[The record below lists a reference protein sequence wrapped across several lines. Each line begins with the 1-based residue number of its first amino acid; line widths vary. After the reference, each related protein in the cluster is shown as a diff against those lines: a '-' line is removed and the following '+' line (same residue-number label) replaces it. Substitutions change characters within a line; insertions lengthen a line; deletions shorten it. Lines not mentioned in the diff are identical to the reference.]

1 MPVSKKLVAAAASAV
16 VLVGGGTA
24 VAVSTPG
31 ASAPTSVV
39 ATPAPAPVSPVT
51 VSAHGLSSTVEV
63 ERLSVAAA
71 LVAAGV
77 ELQASDRVTP
87 ELGSPLAAGDTVT
100 VSQVSSIDWTKKV
113 TLAFE
118 TTNVNDPT
126 LEKGTTKVRT
136 EGVEGEKVE
145 TYRTTTVAGEVE
157 GIALVGE
164 QVTKE
169 PVTKV
174 VLVGTKAPAPV
185 ATAAPRTSEVTS
197 RSSERTAAASSSSS
211 SASTTAAPAPAAEE
225 AAPAPSSGAGLDLS
239 RAAMWDRIAQCE
251 STGRW
256 NINTG
261 NGYYG
266 GLQFNLGTW
275 RSVNGTDFAAYP
287 HQASREEQITVANRL
302 YELRGLQPWGCRHA
316 A

>member
-1 MPVSKKLVAAAASAV
+1 MPISKKLVAVAASAA

-24 VAVSTPG
+24 VALSANP
-31 ASAPTSVV
+31 ASAPAVV
-39 ATPAPAPVSPVT
+39 NAIPAPVDTSAVT
-51 VSAHGLSSTVEV
+51 VSANGTTATVEV
-63 ERLSVAAA
+63 ENLSVASA

-77 ELQASDRVTP
+77 ELKASDRVSP
-87 ELGSPLAAGDTVT
+87 DLGSPIAEGDTIT
-100 VSQVSSIDWTKKV
+100 VSSVSTAQWTKTV
-113 TLAFE
+113 SLAFE
-118 TTNVNDPT
+118 TTNVNDPD
-126 LEKGTTKVRT
+126 LAKGETKVKT

-145 TYRTTTVAGEVE
+145 SYRTTTVQGSIESIE
-157 GIALVGE
+157 MVGE
-164 QVTKE
+164 EVTRE

-174 VLVGTKAPAPV
+174 VLVGTKVPEPTPA
-185 ATAAPRTSEVTS
+185 RTTEVTS
-197 RSSERTAAASSSSS
+197 RSAERTAKTSTSSAKASSS
-211 SASTTAAPAPAAEE
+211 ATEAPAPAGESSSS
-225 AAPAPSSGAGLDLS
+225 SSGAGLDLS

-275 RSVNGTDFAAYP
+275 RSVGGPDFAAYP
-287 HQASREEQITVANRL
+287 HQASRAQQITVANRL
-302 YELRGLQPWGCRHA
+302 YAQRGLQPWGCRHA